1 MDELHCTSVHESKLS
16 NLHLAA
22 FSLATATICAFLV
35 TRQFCATEMLWPQI
49 YIRQLQHKGIGL
61 HIHVE
66 VVFFGSGLVEK
77 YDEIEM
83 AIFGHGEAYC
93 LHWT

>member
-1 MDELHCTSVHESKLS
+1 MSVHESKLS
-16 NLHLAA
+16 DLHLAA
-22 FSLATATICAFLV
+22 FSLATAMICAFLV
-35 TRQFCATEMLWPQI
+35 TRQFRATEMLWPQI

-66 VVFFGSGLVEK
+66 VEK